1 MFIFYFILP
10 FIHSSFISPPSNE
23 NYLCLYHSLTN
34 CHKHSN
40 TKRKT
45 HLPPLSV
52 PCKNKKKPISR
63 SSMNPSWLEDEES
76 VASSSYTKKLP
87 FPQKPMQAAPQQQP
101 MPQTQSQHS
110 PGSNE
115 LKLNAQQASDDKS
128 LFDNDGGNM
137 ENETKSVSSLRSQ
150 DR

>member
-1 MFIFYFILP
+1 
-10 FIHSSFISPPSNE
+10 
-23 NYLCLYHSLTN
+23 
-34 CHKHSN
+34 
-40 TKRKT
+40 
-45 HLPPLSV
+45 
-52 PCKNKKKPISR
+52 
-63 SSMNPSWLEDEES
+63 MNPSWLEDEES
-76 VASSSYTKKLP
+76 VASSSYTKKQP